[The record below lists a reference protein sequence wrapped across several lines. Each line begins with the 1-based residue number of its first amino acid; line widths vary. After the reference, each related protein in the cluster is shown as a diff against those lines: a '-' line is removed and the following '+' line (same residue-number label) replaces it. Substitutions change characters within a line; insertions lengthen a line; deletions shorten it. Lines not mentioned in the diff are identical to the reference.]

1 MPLLLQN
8 YQAGCLNFYR
18 GENYKPGV
26 MSISSKGT
34 ASPNSQPSARPTYIM
49 MPTKMKSM
57 KRDL

>member
-34 ASPNSQPSARPTYIM
+34 ASPNSQPSAHPTYIM